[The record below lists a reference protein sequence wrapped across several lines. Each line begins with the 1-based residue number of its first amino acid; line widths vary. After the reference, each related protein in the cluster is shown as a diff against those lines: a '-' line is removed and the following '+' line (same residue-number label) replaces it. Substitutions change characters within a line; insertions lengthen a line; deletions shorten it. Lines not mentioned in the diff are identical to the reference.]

1 MTFSEGTELSGGR
14 REDLLTSMSLASTLD
29 SLARELKTQYRV
41 VYVRPDVLVPA
52 DRIDV
57 SLRQPGLRIRASHVP
72 PIATRLR

>member
-14 REDLLTSMSLASTLD
+14 REDLLTSMSLAGTLD

-57 SLRQPGLRIRASHVP
+57 APRQPGLRIRVSHVP